1 MKITE
6 YYNHDLNMNTFRL
19 LHFDLSTCIL
29 LTSEEKQ
36 QLKISKIPTT
46 AYFKVQRQYDT
57 KISITNLK
65 LIPCG

>member
-6 YYNHDLNMNTFRL
+6 YYSHNLNMNTFRL
-19 LHFDLSTCIL
+19 LHFDLSTCTL

-36 QLKISKIPTT
+36 QLEMLTT

-57 KISITNLK
+57 KISIINLK

>member
-6 YYNHDLNMNTFRL
+6 YYSHNLNMNTFRL
-19 LHFDLSTCIL
+19 LHFDLSTCTL

-36 QLKISKIPTT
+36 QLEISKMPTT

-57 KISITNLK
+57 KISIINLK